1 MKFLF
6 RSLLLVVLATFTVS
20 TVVLAAED
28 HGTSQEAINLVKKT
42 IEYYKK
48 NGAEKT
54 YAAINEQNPDFKF
67 KDLYIYGGTIKG
79 NGILNAHGAN
89 TKMIGKDMS
98 ELKDPD
104 GVYIFK
110 KVYEVA
116 QSKEGKGWID
126 YKWPNPVSKQIEAKR
141 TYIERVDDVY
151 FACGIYK

>member
-1 MKFLF
+1 MKFLTQ
-6 RSLLLVVLATFTVS
+6 SLLIAVLALFAVS
-20 TVVLAAED
+20 PVLAAED
-28 HGTSQEAINLVKKT
+28 HGTSQEAVALVKKT

-54 YAAINEQNPDFKF
+54 YAAINAQNPEFKY
-67 KDLYIYGGTIKG
+67 KDLYIYAGAVKS
-79 NGILNAHGAN
+79 NGIMAARGAN
-89 TKMIGKDMS
+89 LKMVGKDMS

-126 YKWPNPVSKQIEAKR
+126 YKWPNPVSKQIEQKS
-141 TYIERVDDVY
+141 TYIERVDDIY